1 MKSIKCIIEL
11 LDFEPDKRK
20 VESDLWLPKTHP
32 RLKFPFPST
41 TTSLSAESLLKGAGM
56 VNTVIFLQSQN
67 SSGNLSSY
75 LAIAEN

>member
-1 MKSIKCIIEL
+1 MKTIKCNIEL

-56 VNTVIFLQSQN
+56 VNTVNKFFCNHKQFW
-67 SSGNLSSY
+67 
-75 LAIAEN
+75 

>member
-1 MKSIKCIIEL
+1 MFKHTNDF
-11 LDFEPDKRK
+11 LDFEPVKRK

-56 VNTVIFLQSQN
+56 VDTVNKFFCNHKQFW
-67 SSGNLSSY
+67 
-75 LAIAEN
+75 